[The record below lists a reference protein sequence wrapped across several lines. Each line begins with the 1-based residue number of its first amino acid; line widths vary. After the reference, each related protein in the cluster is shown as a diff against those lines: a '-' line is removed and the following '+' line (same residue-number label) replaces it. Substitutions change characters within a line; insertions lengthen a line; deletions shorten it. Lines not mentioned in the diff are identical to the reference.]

1 MCGYSYIPPTGI
13 PEPIGEKHM
22 ARKWTTI
29 KIPHEVLPL
38 IQSLRARTGKAS
50 WQILVEALSFY
61 ESSLRSSKHFSS
73 ASDVDK
79 LAYYILKIVTSATYY
94 KTEPSKE
101 SLEKFRKVVEQI
113 EKRTGTNCSELVPAA
128 EKLIRNNSGRNIHT
142 FNMSLKTCIIRLI
155 EKMITG

>member
-1 MCGYSYIPPTGI
+1 MGI

-79 LAYYILKIVTSATYY
+79 LAYYILKLVTSATYL
-94 KTEPSKE
+94 KIQSSNE
-101 SLEKFRKVVEQI
+101 SFEKFKRVVEQVQ
-113 EKRTGTNCSELVPAA
+113 KRLGISCEELLPAA
-128 EKLIRNNSGRNIHT
+128 EKLVKQNTGRNIHT
-142 FNMSLKTCIIRLI
+142 FNMAIKACIIKLI
-155 EKMITG
+155 EKMISG

>member
-1 MCGYSYIPPTGI
+1 MGI
-13 PEPIGEKHM
+13 PEPIGESPVT
-22 ARKWTTI
+22 RKWSTI
-29 KIPHEVLPL
+29 KVPQEILPKL
-38 IQSLRARTGKAS
+38 SELRARTNKPN

-61 ESSLRSSKHFSS
+61 ESALRSSKHFSETPE
-73 ASDVDK
+73 VDK
-79 LAYYILKIVTSATYY
+79 LAYYIMKLVTSATYY